1 MKLRKMWAITFW
13 VLLVDFIALNLV
25 GMTSMNFNIY
35 TTAHKVLGQMDPG
48 ILRAVFAIALLIY
61 AKREWKIDVMHQKGG
76 YMHMFKDGWL
86 MIVLTIMNITVASD
100 TIVWKSLLYH
110 MNAFNIV
117 LAFGVGLIEALFVG
131 MFEEISIRGVMMGA
145 MLKGFKKYPVMKS
158 IFFSSI
164 VFGSL
169 HMLNYFVAPFWDTTN
184 QVIYAAGLGFVLA
197 TVYYVSK
204 NIWVSIVLHAAMD
217 YSSFV
222 FSMNSIYVNTGSS
235 NSIDLLSVAIF
246 VVGLLSSYLS
256 LLIYNRKQG
265 KKDLLF

>member
-25 GMTSMNFNIY
+25 GMTSMNFKIY
-35 TTAHKVLGQMDPG
+35 TTAHKVIGQMDPG

-76 YMHMFKDGWL
+76 YMHMFKDGWI

-100 TIVWKSLLYH
+100 TIVWKSLIYH
-110 MNAFNIV
+110 MNAFNIA

-158 IFFSSI
+158 VFFSSI

-197 TVYYVSK
+197 TVYYISK

-217 YSSFV
+217 YSSFI

-235 NSIDLLSVAIF
+235 NSIDLMSVAIF

-256 LLIYNRKQG
+256 LLTYNRKQG

>member
-13 VLLVDFIALNLV
+13 VLLIDFIALNFV
-25 GMTSMNFNIY
+25 GMTSINFNIY
-35 TTAHKVLGQMDPG
+35 TTTHKVLGQMDPG
-48 ILRAVFAIALLIY
+48 ILRVAFAVALLIY
-61 AKREWKIDVMHQKGG
+61 AKREWKIDVLHQKGG
-76 YMHMFKDGWL
+76 YMHMFKDGWI

-117 LAFGVGLIEALFVG
+117 LAFSIGLIEALFVG

-158 IFFSSI
+158 IFFSSV

-184 QVIYAAGLGFVLA
+184 QVIYASGLGFVLA

-204 NIWVSIVLHAAMD
+204 NIWVPITLHALMD

-222 FSMNSIYVNTGSS
+222 FSMQSMYANTATTNAIDIMSIV
-235 NSIDLLSVAIF
+235 IF
-246 VVGLLSSYLS
+246 VIGLASSYLS
-256 LLIYNRKQG
+256 LLIYNRNQG
-265 KKDLLF
+265 KNYLLF

>member
-169 HMLNYFVAPFWDTTN
+169 HMLNYFVAPFRDTTN

-197 TVYYVSK
+197 TVYYISK
-204 NIWVSIVLHAAMD
+204 NIWVSIVLHATMD
-217 YSSFV
+217 YSSFI
-222 FSMNSIYVNTGSS
+222 FSMNSIYVNTGNS
-235 NSIDLLSVAIF
+235 NSIDLMSVAIF

-256 LLIYNRKQG
+256 LLTYNRKHG